1 MLKQH
6 LCQMTMSYCII
17 SKKGGYGNSRLT
29 QDNLHFSTE
38 YVMEPFNLGSTEHS
52 ISIGSIYQATKYQFY
67 RPQDVHQKSNPNYRK
82 P

>member
-17 SKKGGYGNSRLT
+17 SKKAGMVIADEPKIIYI
-29 QDNLHFSTE
+29 FSTE

-67 RPQDVHQKSNPNYRK
+67 RPQDVHPKK
-82 P
+82 VT

>member
-6 LCQMTMSYCII
+6 LCQIKMVSHCII

-38 YVMEPFNLGSTEHS
+38 YVMDPF
-52 ISIGSIYQATKYQFY
+52 I
-67 RPQDVHQKSNPNYRK
+67 
-82 P
+82 